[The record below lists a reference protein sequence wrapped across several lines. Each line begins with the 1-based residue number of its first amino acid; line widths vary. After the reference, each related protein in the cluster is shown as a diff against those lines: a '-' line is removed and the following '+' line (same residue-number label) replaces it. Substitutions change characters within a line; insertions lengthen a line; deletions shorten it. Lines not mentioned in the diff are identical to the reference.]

1 MADATVTLGLDAK
14 QVKTGLDGARRDVE
28 KFGQSTKKTL
38 AAATGGRFAGA
49 GKSIAGA
56 LAGLAVGSKI
66 KSTIDEYARLADLSN
81 RLGVSAESMQRVGI
95 AAEQSGTDAETAARA
110 LTLLMKAIDSP
121 DNKKAADA
129 LEGLGLSIGEL
140 KAANAFDQIRMLST
154 AFQKAQSTGTGFA
167 DIMGLLGKSGAELIP
182 VLRMTS
188 SEMDAIANTDVISND
203 QIARLAKVDD
213 LMVGLNRTI
222 TIGIGE
228 SIAWAAGKWD
238 SAVDSITTK
247 ALQAQVIIDSLL
259 SGNGPT
265 AALAEGAKF
274 AQDMAAAKI
283 KEAQESAKAE
293 QEALDA
299 KKESLS
305 ITKEITKEKEKA
317 EKSTRTDTDGDG
329 GRKKI
334 MGYSWARQGGRD
346 EAGGRAAARR
356 MAGDAKRK
364 AAYTRGFGGLA
375 ELDEMNAMQEMH
387 GFGSVGLRF
396 KGVRSTDPLG
406 TVAARDV
413 PNGRGGV
420 DRMVTSVDKLN
431 NLIEQRL
438 TSDRTGTGQ
447 VGSADTLDAMLI
459 ELQKLNE

>member
-247 ALQAQVIIDSLL
+247 VLQAQVIIDSLL

-299 KKESLS
+299 KKESLA
-305 ITKEITKEKEKA
+305 ITKEITKEEKKA
-317 EKSTRTDTDGDG
+317 EKPTGADTNGDG
-329 GRKKI
+329 FTSKREQRVYDLAQERG
-334 MGYSWARQGGRD
+334 Q
-346 EAGGRAAARR
+346 
-356 MAGDAKRK
+356 RK
-364 AAYTRGFGGLA
+364 ADSIKGFSRKARGLSAFGGLR

-387 GFGSVGLRF
+387 GFGSVGLRW

-413 PNGRGGV
+413 PNGKGGV
-420 DRMVTSVDKLN
+420 DRMVTSLDKLH
-431 NLIEQRL
+431 NLVEQRL
-438 TSDRTGTGQ
+438 TVD
-447 VGSADTLDAMLI
+447 
-459 ELQKLNE
+459 